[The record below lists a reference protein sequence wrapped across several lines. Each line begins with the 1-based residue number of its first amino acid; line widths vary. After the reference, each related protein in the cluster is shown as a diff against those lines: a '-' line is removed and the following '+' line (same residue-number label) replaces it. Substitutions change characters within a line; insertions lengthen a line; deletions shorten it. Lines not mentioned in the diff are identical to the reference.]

1 MIDIHCH
8 IIPGVDDGPDSFDEA
23 LEMAEIAEKDGINT
37 IVATPH
43 HIEGLYQISPLNL
56 LEKLKTFNERL
67 ATNNIKIQILMGSD
81 LHISY
86 EFIAKIETNNLLT
99 INDTKYVLIELPTH
113 FLPIKI
119 RGLLKSMINNSWIPI
134 ISHPERNYLFQRS
147 PNILFDFISDGSLAQ
162 VTAMSITG
170 EFGYEVKKMAK
181 KMIAHNLVHIIATDA
196 HSKDFRPPVLSK
208 GLKAAS
214 KIIPYD
220 DAYDMVKA
228 IPESIIK
235 GDAVFTN
242 PPQRIRKIFNLF

>member
-8 IIPGVDDGPDSFDEA
+8 IIDGVDDGPDSFDES

-43 HIEGLYQISPLNL
+43 HIEGLYQASPLTL
-56 LEKLKTFNERL
+56 IEKVKTLNNCL
-67 ATNNIKIQILMGSD
+67 AENNKKLQILIGAD

-86 EFIAKIETNNLLT
+86 EFIEKIETNNLLT
-99 INDTKYVLIELPTH
+99 INNTKYVLIELPAH

-119 RGLLKSMINNSWIPI
+119 KGLLKSMINNSWIPI

-147 PNILFDFISDGSLAQ
+147 PNILFDFIRDGSLAQ

-196 HSKDFRPPVLSK
+196 HSKNFRPPVLSK

-220 DAYDMVKA
+220 DAYDMVKTV
-228 IPESIIK
+228 PESIIK
-235 GDAVFTN
+235 GDTVFAN
-242 PPQRIRKIFNLF
+242 PPERIRKFFNLF